1 MRQSRQATAESRARI
16 VNAAS
21 QLFRKQGLE
30 ATGVADIMQAA
41 GLTHG
46 GFYRHFPSKDAL
58 AAEAVAAAF
67 AERTRVLSPDG
78 TPPDAGALKAY
89 VERYLSDGH
98 LAHPETGCPMA
109 ALASEAAHAPAE
121 TQAAFAE
128 GGEGLIDLIARA
140 SSDDALADEAG
151 RARALRLMASL
162 VGAVAIARAVGAS
175 KMAGEV
181 LSAVLDDPEVRPL
194 LDVACTKPVLI

>member
-16 VNAAS
+16 VTAAS
-21 QLFRKQGLE
+21 QMFRKRGLE

-67 AERTRVLSPDG
+67 IERTRVLSPDG

-109 ALASEAAHAPAE
+109 ALASEAARAPAE
-121 TQAAFAE
+121 TQAAFTK
-128 GGEGLIDLIARA
+128 GGERLIDLIAKA
-140 SSDDALADEAG
+140 PTNDAQTDEAG

-175 KMAGEV
+175 GMADEV
-181 LSAVLDDPEVRPL
+181 LSAVLDDPKIQLLLQHPHAQPL
-194 LDVACTKPVLI
+194 KS